1 MIKNLLKP
9 IDLKAHFK
17 HSINLTKEIKLNV
30 MSKKFNIKQP
40 LLAIAMSLT
49 FTHSFATDYL
59 ATANL
64 TQSISTPQENSVM
77 QNNTNTLPSNLVIAD
92 QPQTQ
97 YPYATEFVTVEFGT
111 HKVQVPKNGFYDR
124 FYSNP
129 DLEEVAKDSRIG
141 NVDFFRKIPKKLVD
155 TRVGRVWSP
164 NYYYQS
170 SQVQLLMLAPLDKLK
185 AKLPTKVEALSPIP
199 GYGLV
204 SLTFYAYDICDNDP
218 YDEVSVAVVVRR
230 PNVKGSN
237 IAELISSIRQH
248 EFYGY
253 VLALPVDTEIAR
265 VRGVY
270 GYNLP
275 KWLTAIDLRIDD
287 RVQAHLYDTHGNI
300 DVSLSAPTPKLKTV
314 ANESHQEKKNMLN
327 QVDGIWYRSYVQA
340 NNLTFAQKILPKHVE
355 LKRNGGPVSQLLD
368 QLGVKKILR
377 MDVIKDVQLALH
389 MPTPIDAWKN

>member
-1 MIKNLLKP
+1 
-9 IDLKAHFK
+9 
-17 HSINLTKEIKLNV
+17 
-30 MSKKFNIKQP
+30 MSKKFNIQQA
-40 LLAIAMSLT
+40 LLALAMGLT
-49 FTHSFATDYL
+49 YTHSFATDHL
-59 ATANL
+59 ATANS
-64 TQSISTPQENSVM
+64 TQFISTPQENSVM
-77 QNNTNTLPSNLVIAD
+77 QNTTNTLSSHLVLAD

-124 FYSNP
+124 FHSKP
-129 DLEEVAKDSRIG
+129 DLEQVAKDSRIT
-141 NVDFFRKIPKKLVD
+141 NVDFFRKNPKQLVD
-155 TRVGRVWSP
+155 TRVGKVWSP

-185 AKLPTKVEALSPIP
+185 AKLPTKVEALSPIL

-230 PNVKGSN
+230 PNAKGTN
-237 IAELISSIRQH
+237 MGELISSIRQH

-275 KWLTAIDLRIDD
+275 KWLTAIDLNIDD
-287 RVQAHLYDTHGNI
+287 HIQANLYDTQGNI
-300 DVSLSAPTPKLKTV
+300 DVSLTAPTPKLKTV
-314 ANESHQEKKNMLN
+314 KNESHQEKKNMLN
-327 QVDGIWYRSYVQA
+327 QVDGIWYKSSVQA
-340 NNLTFAQKILPKHVE
+340 NNLIIAQKMFPKHVE

-368 QLGVKKILR
+368 QLGAKKILR
-377 MDVIKDVQLALH
+377 MDVIRDAQLALH
-389 MPTPIDAWKN
+389 MPTPIDEWNK